1 MISGTCCSETSHVQ
15 VAKAIDALMKEHNLD
30 AVIAP
35 TNGPSWVTD
44 WVNGDSFG
52 LSSSSPAAIS
62 GYPSATIPMGE
73 IHGLPI
79 GVSLI
84 GAAYSEKK
92 LIGLAYALEQK
103 LQARRNPTF
112 RESMAVAP

>member
-1 MISGTCCSETSHVQ
+1 
-15 VAKAIDALMKEHNLD
+15 MKKHDLD

-62 GYPSATIPMGE
+62 GYPAITIPMGE

-79 GVSLI
+79 GVSLM
-84 GAAYSEKK
+84 GTPYSEEK
-92 LIGLAYALEQK
+92 LIGLAFALEQK
-103 LQARRNPTF
+103 LQARRNPRF
-112 RESMAVAP
+112 RESIALAQ